1 MKMQLKNLYKM
12 KVFKFGGA
20 SIKDA
25 PSIKN
30 ILEIISK
37 YEKDNLVIVVSA
49 MGKTTNALEKVVD
62 SYFNDKTQLQSSIS
76 DVFNFHINI
85 LNNLFEKNHFIF
97 SELNTSFEKLG
108 SFIKS
113 NKSPSYSFVYDQVVS
128 LGELISSKIIYE
140 YLQKNNIDCSL
151 IDARNCIKTNSKY
164 RGGKV
169 QWDMTNKKIKELIS
183 DSKINITQGFIGSD
197 SNNFTVT
204 LGREGSDYSAAI
216 FAYSLNAESLS
227 IWKDVPGLLNAD
239 PKFFSNTKLL
249 NQISYSETIEL
260 AFYGASIIHP
270 KTLQPLQKKEIPLFV
285 KSFKNPLSNGT
296 VISKGVDINPLVPCY
311 IFKENLILLKIS
323 SLDFSFMVEDNI
335 SHIFKQLHDFKM
347 KVDVIQNS
355 AITFSVCFFDKYNKI
370 NELISNLE
378 GKFKIQF
385 YKNVSLFTIRHFDEK
400 SIKKISNKRKLLLEQ
415 RTEKTVKLIFSN

>member
-1 MKMQLKNLYKM
+1 M

-37 YEKDNLVIVVSA
+37 YEMDNLVIVVSA

-151 IDARNCIKTNSKY
+151 IDARNCIKTDSKY

-169 QWDMTNKKIKELIS
+169 QWDMTNNKIKELIS

-370 NELISNLE
+370 NQLISNLE
-378 GKFKIQF
+378 GKFKIQIH
-385 YKNVSLFTIRHFDEK
+385 KNVSLFTIRHFDEK

>member
-1 MKMQLKNLYKM
+1 M

-140 YLQKNNIDCSL
+140 YLQKNNLDCSL

-378 GKFKIQF
+378 GKFKIQIH
-385 YKNVSLFTIRHFDEK
+385 KNVSLFTIRHFDEK

>member
-1 MKMQLKNLYKM
+1 M

-37 YEKDNLVIVVSA
+37 YKKDNLVIVVSA

-62 SYFNDKTQLQSSIS
+62 SYFNDKAQLQSSIS

-108 SFIKS
+108 SFIKL

-140 YLQKNNIDCSL
+140 YLLKNNIDCSL

-378 GKFKIQF
+378 GKFKIQIH
-385 YKNVSLFTIRHFDEK
+385 KNVSLFTIRHFDEK